1 MKWPVDIIE
10 KIAKRKVV
18 LFLGA
23 GVSANAIS
31 EKGDKRPPTWEQFLN
46 KGISEVT
53 DENIVEKDY
62 LTACEVLVNQIGNER
77 FERIAREEFLTP
89 KYKSHRIHENILKLD
104 SKIVITPNVDKIY
117 EVYAQAETAGTILVK
132 KYYDS
137 DLVNKIK

>member
-53 DENIVEKDY
+53 
-62 LTACEVLVNQIGNER
+62 LPAER
-77 FERIAREEFLTP
+77 GFRPRT
-89 KYKSHRIHENILKLD
+89 
-104 SKIVITPNVDKIY
+104 
-117 EVYAQAETAGTILVK
+117 AQAVHSVSVHAA
-132 KYYDS
+132 S
-137 DLVNKIK
+137 DLLCSFDRLPAIRALQGRAGPAGRSGGCLPEGGKGVLRCRLPLFTAR

>member
-53 DENIVEKDY
+53 DENIVEKY
-62 LTACEVLVNQIGNER
+62 SIY
-77 FERIAREEFLTP
+77 FLNFNMNLCTFCRTLIFFLIS
-89 KYKSHRIHENILKLD
+89 Y
-104 SKIVITPNVDKIY
+104 IVSLNFW
-117 EVYAQAETAGTILVK
+117 L
-132 KYYDS
+132 
-137 DLVNKIK
+137 LF

>member
-53 DENIVEKDY
+53 DENIVEYVRK
-62 LTACEVLVNQIGNER
+62 LLNESSAVR
-77 FERIAREEFLTP
+77 QARGI
-89 KYKSHRIHENILKLD
+89 SMRWRLD
-104 SKIVITPNVDKIY
+104 LIVQLGCGHWP
-117 EVYAQAETAGTILVK
+117 LP
-132 KYYDS
+132 
-137 DLVNKIK
+137 

>member
-53 DENIVEKDY
+53 DENIVEYVRKLCCLY
-62 LTACEVLVNQIGNER
+62 L
-77 FERIAREEFLTP
+77 
-89 KYKSHRIHENILKLD
+89 ENKAYHPQPVGFQNWLCR
-104 SKIVITPNVDKIY
+104 
-117 EVYAQAETAGTILVK
+117 Q
-132 KYYDS
+132 YY
-137 DLVNKIK
+137 

>member
-53 DENIVEKDY
+53 DENIVEYVRKLLNEKDY

-77 FERIAREEFLTP
+77 FERIST
-89 KYKSHRIHENILKLD
+89 
-104 SKIVITPNVDKIY
+104 
-117 EVYAQAETAGTILVK
+117 
-132 KYYDS
+132 
-137 DLVNKIK
+137 

>member
-53 DENIVEKDY
+53 DENIVEYVIKLLNEKDY
-62 LTACEVLVNQIGNER
+62 LIT
-77 FERIAREEFLTP
+77 RIKRPLE
-89 KYKSHRIHENILKLD
+89 KKIISNYLK
-104 SKIVITPNVDKIY
+104 
-117 EVYAQAETAGTILVK
+117 QK
-132 KYYDS
+132 KGC
-137 DLVNKIK
+137 K